1 MHSSVC
7 HWRRIWGRFEQFLQ
21 HFLHISSLKREQK
34 LCLDWFWEESYFS
47 VATAST
53 EQSERDRTCLWLS
66 CHAFGFYNERP
77 GWRVDTSRPES
88 VCHRHRRRK
97 RRENIRSRFDLYCV
111 SLKDFHQSVIEPR
124 LVFDIWSDESTSFSK
139 FSLQRVV
146 ITVQKWTTRTT
157 CLAQERQDNLGKFT
171 PRCKQFPSSVA
182 V

>member
-7 HWRRIWGRFEQFLQ
+7 HWRRIWGSFEQFLQ

-97 RRENIRSRFDLYCV
+97 RRGNIRSRFDLYCV

-124 LVFDIWSDESTSFSK
+124 LVFYIDQMNLPASPNFHCNGLLLLCKNEPH
-139 FSLQRVV
+139 
-146 ITVQKWTTRTT
+146 
-157 CLAQERQDNLGKFT
+157 ERLVWHKNGKT
-171 PRCKQFPSSVA
+171 I
-182 V
+182 